1 MPVRRVSV
9 INLKGGSGKTT
20 TAVFIAHAL
29 QERGEN
35 VLLVDADPQGSS
47 IRWSELADWEL
58 PTISLP
64 TKTLHKQLPG
74 ITPREITCVVIDTPP
89 LELQAGIVY
98 SSVRASTQVIVPMAP
113 TPGEADV
120 LPDVRAV
127 LDEMEPL
134 RQDPLPHAVSLN
146 RTVYRAIS
154 TRSTRA
160 AAEANGWQ
168 VLDTEIPRKELY
180 SQAFGSPI
188 TNLGAYKALATE
200 ITATEVR

>member
-1 MPVRRVSV
+1 MD
-9 INLKGGSGKTT
+9 
-20 TAVFIAHAL
+20 H
-29 QERGEN
+29 EY
-35 VLLVDADPQGSS
+35 
-47 IRWSELADWEL
+47 
-58 PTISLP
+58 IS
-64 TKTLHKQLPG
+64 
-74 ITPREITCVVIDTPP
+74 ITPREITCVVVDTPP

-127 LDEMEPL
+127 LEEMEPL
-134 RQDPLPHAVSLN
+134 RQSPLPHAVSLN

-188 TNLGAYKALATE
+188 TNLGAYKSLAVEILATE
-200 ITATEVR
+200 VN